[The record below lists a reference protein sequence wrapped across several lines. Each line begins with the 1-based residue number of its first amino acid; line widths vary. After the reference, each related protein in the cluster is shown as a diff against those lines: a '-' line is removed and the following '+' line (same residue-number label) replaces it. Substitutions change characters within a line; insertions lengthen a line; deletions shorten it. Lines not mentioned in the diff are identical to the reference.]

1 MLLKEI
7 DNGSSSISCDESKIV
22 ELYSNS
28 DDNNKFST
36 TKVICIY
43 RSRSGMRVKNN
54 RKWNEI
60 SMKGGIKRVEE
71 GGMGAAFQV
80 SHLWS
85 KLNRRVNIRRRQRSV
100 ATSTQ
105 ISSTLVR
112 RRFGRGYYAHTPSS
126 SLFLFPLAKRS

>member
-1 MLLKEI
+1 M
-7 DNGSSSISCDESKIV
+7 DHRSSISCDESKIV

-43 RSRSGMRVKNN
+43 RYIICIPPSGMRVKNN

-71 GGMGAAFQV
+71 GGMGAGFQV

-85 KLNRRVNIRRRQRSV
+85 KLNRRVNIGRRQRSV